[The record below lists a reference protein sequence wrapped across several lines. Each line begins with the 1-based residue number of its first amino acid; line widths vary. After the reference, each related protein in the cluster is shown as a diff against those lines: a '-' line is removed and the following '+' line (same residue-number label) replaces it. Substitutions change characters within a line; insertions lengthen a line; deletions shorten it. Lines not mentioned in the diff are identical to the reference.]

1 MLKEFLDNVPNDY
14 SQPVA
19 DALRDLVS
27 SVDEETSTG
36 EENNNG
42 SSDKKLN
49 ILLLYADDWRFDS
62 VGYLNPEVH
71 TPALN

>member
-1 MLKEFLDNVPNDY
+1 MLKKFLENVPNDY

-27 SVDEETSTG
+27 AVDKETSTD

-42 SSDKKLN
+42 SSDKKLS

-62 VGYLNPEVH
+62 VGYLNQEVH